1 MTAAHTDDPVPLV
14 LTKATPVPG
23 WESPADATIVIRP
36 AAMNPVQRAERQAQ
50 EAERLA
56 EVLADT
62 LPEGTLQRL
71 VGFILVR
78 TAGARMGIAALGDA
92 RGDRV
97 KLDRLAAELD
107 AARDT
112 LERAWGPG
120 EIAHG
125 HSVRV
130 LAEQVVARV
139 QAAETSERLAG
150 LDVREWFTTLTAA
163 LDTDPL
169 QVVAVVEEVAARM
182 RGRLG
187 IATPTTPTTPAEP

>member
-1 MTAAHTDDPVPLV
+1 
-14 LTKATPVPG
+14 
-23 WESPADATIVIRP
+23 
-36 AAMNPVQRAERQAQ
+36 MNPVQRAERQAQ

-78 TAGARMGIAALGDA
+78 TAGARMGIAPLGDA
-92 RGDRV
+92 RGDRAQ
-97 KLDRLAAELD
+97 LDRLAAELD

-130 LAEQVVARV
+130 LAEQLVARV
-139 QAAETSERLAG
+139 QAAETSERLAA
-150 LDVREWFTTLTAA
+150 LASRE
-163 LDTDPL
+163 
-169 QVVAVVEEVAARM
+169 
-182 RGRLG
+182 GRC
-187 IATPTTPTTPAEP
+187 

>member
-1 MTAAHTDDPVPLV
+1 MTAAHTADPVPLV
-14 LTKATPVPG
+14 LTKATPEPG
-23 WESPADATIVIRP
+23 WEEPPNAVIRIQMRMSRIP
-36 AAMNPVQRAERQAQ
+36 QESPGQYAAAVEEAQ
-50 EAERLA
+50 TEEAERLA

-71 VGFILVR
+71 VGFLLVR
-78 TAGARMGIAALGDA
+78 TAGARMGIAPLGDA
-92 RGDRV
+92 RGDRAQ
-97 KLDRLAAELD
+97 LDRLAAELD

-139 QAAETSERLAG
+139 QAAETSERLAA
-150 LDVREWFTTLTAA
+150 LASRE
-163 LDTDPL
+163 
-169 QVVAVVEEVAARM
+169 
-182 RGRLG
+182 GRC
-187 IATPTTPTTPAEP
+187 